1 MTLTGNE
8 DVQTEFA
15 AMSHGALNLQE
26 LKNRKP
32 EELLAYGEELG
43 IEGASVLRKQDLMF
57 AILKEMA
64 EQDVPISGQGVL
76 EVLSDGF
83 GFLRS
88 PEANYL
94 PGPDDIYVSPD
105 RSDGFHSRPA
115 TRWKERSGAPGRTNA
130 TSHSSSSATSTSR
143 NPRQHATGCLSTI
156 SHRSIP
162 RKN

>member
-8 DVQTEFA
+8 NVQTGFA
-15 AMSHGALNLQE
+15 AISHGALNLQE

-76 EVLSDGF
+76 EVLPDGF

-94 PGPDDIYVSPD
+94 PGPDDIYVSPGQIRRFSQD
-105 RSDGFHSRPA
+105 RRHGGGNDPQP
-115 TRWKERSGAPGRTNA
+115 PGKRTLL
-130 TSHSSSSATSTSR
+130 R
-143 NPRQHATGCLSTI
+143 PRQAQPHQFPGTRDDAPQGAVRQSDTALS
-156 SHRSIP
+156 
-162 RKN
+162 